1 MAITREEFEAYKDV
15 QESGVT
21 NMFDVNTVS
30 ELSGLGRPKI
40 MEIMEKYEIYKRIYK
55 ENNE

>member
-1 MAITREEFEAYKDV
+1 MAVTRDEFEAYKDV

>member
-1 MAITREEFEAYKDV
+1 MAVTREEFEAYTYV